1 MPMYPLPALTR
12 KKVSHA
18 PGQVAAE
25 RMASVVCPP
34 PPTAVRKLPVLNV
47 WMVQVDGTGSGKG
60 NVADAG
66 WLMVTTAVAASTRAP
81 ARLRARLRFMCFLP
95 GTVGSHRGAPPP
107 DGVPR
112 RT

>member
-1 MPMYPLPALTR
+1 MPTYPLPALTR
-12 KKVSHA
+12 KNVSHA

-25 RMASVVCPP
+25 WMAALVSPP

-60 NVADAG
+60 TVAAAG
-66 WLMVTTAVAASTRAP
+66 WLVARTAVAASTRAP

-95 GTVGSHRGAPPP
+95 RTVGSH
-107 DGVPR
+107 
-112 RT
+112 